1 MRKNKIKKIPTLLC
15 DFYKLSHRPLYP
27 EGTQVNYITYTPR
40 SNKYFPIADE
50 VVVVGVQGF
59 SVKYLIDYFNENFFE
74 RDEDEVVEEYEFFV
88 KFTLGEVYADSE
100 HIRKLHK
107 LGYLPIK
114 LSALDEGT
122 LAPIKT
128 PILTIENTHPDF
140 YWLPNYLETILS
152 TSLWQMITSATIAHQ
167 FRKLTVEHAIKT
179 TGSMDGVGF
188 QCHDFSMRGM
198 SSLETAELSGAGH
211 LYFFDGTDTIPA
223 IIYLFNY
230 YNADPSKELVG
241 SSIVATEHSIMSSGT
256 LPDGDRDEYD
266 AFKRIIT
273 KKCPS
278 GFVSIVADTY
288 DFWKNIKVTIP
299 RLKEEIMNRDG
310 RVVIRP
316 DSGNPIKIICGDGKE
331 IESIDVNINSES
343 LRVATYNEKLDE
355 YGELDKDSYH
365 ALRDEVFELWH
376 DTKNSDLYYGDDEFN
391 FTVKTT
397 DNKYFKVHA
406 TITDFER
413 YETTVMGDVDFE
425 IKEVEESLESKG
437 LVECLWDIFGGTV
450 TEQGYKV
457 LDPHIGAIYGDS
469 ITLERAEAII
479 EGLEAKGFASTNVVF
494 GLGSYTYQMNSR
506 DTLGQAVKCTST
518 IRDGVEYALFKDPKT
533 DDGTKRSQRGR
544 VSVWTDAN
552 GNIKF
557 ADGLKEGET
566 LKHPYKEMLTPVFVD
581 GELVKETSLSEIRE
595 KVRG

>member
-1 MRKNKIKKIPTLLC
+1 MKNTKIKKIPTLLC

-40 SNKYFPIADE
+40 SNKYFPVADK
-50 VVVVGVQGF
+50 VVVFGVQGLA
-59 SVKYLIDYFNENFFE
+59 VKYLIDYFNENFFE
-74 RDEDEVVEEYEFFV
+74 RDENEVVKEYEFFV
-88 KFTLGEVYADSE
+88 KYTLGEAYADSE
-100 HIRKLHK
+100 HIRNLHK

-128 PILTIENTHPDF
+128 PILTVENTHPDF
-140 YWLPNYLETILS
+140 YWLPNYLETIIS

-167 FRKLTVEHAIKT
+167 FRKLTDEHAIKT
-179 TGSMDGVGF
+179 TGNTDAVGF

-198 SSLETAELSGAGH
+198 SSLETAEMSGAGH
-211 LYFFDGTDTIPA
+211 LCFFDGTDTIPA
-223 IIYLFNY
+223 IVYLYNY

-241 SSIVATEHSIMSSGT
+241 SSIVATEHSIMSSST

-273 KKCPS
+273 EKCPS

-288 DFWKNIKVTIP
+288 DFWRNIRVTIP
-299 RLKEEIMNRDG
+299 RLKNEIMNRDG

-316 DSGNPIKIICGDGKE
+316 DSGDPVKIICGDGKE
-331 IESIDVNINSES
+331 IDSIEVNIDSES
-343 LRVATYNEKLDE
+343 LKMETLS
-355 YGELDKDSYH
+355 KDSYH
-365 ALRDEVFELWH
+365 VLRDEVFELWEN
-376 DTKNSDLYYGDDEFN
+376 TQKNDLDYGDEEFH
-391 FTVKTT
+391 FTVKTN
-397 DNKYFKVHA
+397 DNKYFKVTA
-406 TITDFER
+406 TILSYER
-413 YETTVMGDVDFE
+413 YEMTVMDKVDFE
-425 IKEVEESLESKG
+425 IEEVENSLESKG

-469 ITLERAEAII
+469 ITLERAEDII
-479 EGLEAKGFASTNVVF
+479 ERLEAKGFASTNVVF

-506 DTLGQAVKCTST
+506 DTLGQAVKCTSQ
-518 IRDGVEYALFKDPKT
+518 IRNGVEYALFKDPKT

-544 VSVWTDAN
+544 VLVYKDNN
-552 GNIKF
+552 GEIKF
-557 ADGLKEGET
+557 KDGLKKDEAIGQLAVGEMINFT
-566 LKHPYKEMLTPVFVD
+566 NLLTPVFVD
-581 GELVKETSLSEIRE
+581 GELVKETSLSEIRA